1 MKECSP
7 PTYDVYGIGHAL
19 VDLQYPVDT
28 SFLRNHGIA
37 KGVMTLVE
45 EDRQVELQA
54 ALAASPANSA
64 SGGSAANTMITLAR
78 YGGRAHYAFRVGDDP
93 WGDYYCSDL
102 NEAGVECGPASR
114 GRGKTGQCMVF
125 VTPDADR
132 TMNTYLGA
140 SGAIGPRQV
149 EREVLGGSQFVYLEG
164 YLLTSE
170 PGVEAC
176 DLAHRWARCEG
187 VKVSLTLSD
196 PAIVQVF
203 GKQFHQLVDCGVDLL
218 FCNEEEALVFTGKE
232 ELEQAASELA
242 SRVPV
247 AVVTR
252 GAEGVLVSAGSDQIQ
267 VDAVPVQAVDTTGA
281 GDNFSGGFLFG
292 ICRGFAIPDAAR
304 LGCFAAAEVVSKMG
318 PRLERTLKN
327 EIDSILAGT
336 APIAHGGREG

>member
-1 MKECSP
+1 MKECP
-7 PTYDVYGIGHAL
+7 PPAYDVYGIGHAL

-28 SFLRNHGIA
+28 SFLKNHGIA

-45 EDRQVELQA
+45 EDRQVKLQA

-64 SGGSAANTMITLAR
+64 SGGSAANTMIALAR

-93 WGDYYCSDL
+93 WGDFYCRDL
-102 NEAGVECGPASR
+102 NEAGVESGPASR

-140 SGAIGPRQV
+140 SAAIGPHQV

-176 DLAHRWARCEG
+176 DLAHRLARCEG

-196 PAIVQVF
+196 PAIVQAF
-203 GKQFHQLVDCGVDLL
+203 GKHFHQLVDCGVDLL
-218 FCNEEEALVFTGKE
+218 FCNEEEALVFTGTE
-232 ELEQAASELA
+232 ELERAASELA

-252 GAEGVLVSAGSDQIQ
+252 GADGVLVSAGSDRSRSTPCPYKPSIPPGPGITFPA
-267 VDAVPVQAVDTTGA
+267 DS
-281 GDNFSGGFLFG
+281 FSVS
-292 ICRGFAIPDAAR
+292 
-304 LGCFAAAEVVSKMG
+304 AAASQSPTRLASDVLPPPRWFQKWGLVWSG
-318 PRLERTLKN
+318 P
-327 EIDSILAGT
+327 
-336 APIAHGGREG
+336 